1 MTHSK
6 ISKRETEEFL
16 HLLRAIEA
24 NPCFTQREL
33 SASLGLSLGKINY
46 LIKAMIKTGLIKA
59 ENFKNSRNKISY
71 LYCLTPAGLQAK
83 TTITCRFLKRKVA
96 EYEKLEQEIRQLEKE
111 IETET
116 YTLSN
121 G

>member
-1 MTHSK
+1 MANNRK
-6 ISKRETEEFL
+6 FKPETEECL
-16 HLLRAIEA
+16 LLLREIEA
-24 NPCFTQREL
+24 HPQFTQREL

-71 LYCLTPAGLQAK
+71 LYCLTPTGLQEK
-83 TTITCRFLKRKVA
+83 TKITCRFLKRKLV

-111 IETET
+111 INAEPV
-116 YTLSN
+116 SVN
-121 G
+121 